1 VLPSELPSR
10 SAAPSRRVQRSR
22 RAIAWATFDVI
33 IAEARG
39 NVIHSVAWAVSIPVL
54 TSTKGAAFL
63 INDKECDANHED
75 DNSDHPENNAHLE
88 VLVQEQQDDTKS
100 NHGVPLYKALYTRE

>member
-1 VLPSELPSR
+1 MGHV
-10 SAAPSRRVQRSR
+10 RRHHRRGAWQRDPLGR
-22 RAIAWATFDVI
+22 
-33 IAEARG
+33 
-39 NVIHSVAWAVSIPVL
+39 WAVSIPVL